1 LARLST
7 PGLTTNGDR
16 VALEVAIAKP
26 LNAGQFDTWRT
37 LWRSSSSSSSS
48 SSGSGKMAHL
58 GVDAA
63 AGRLAL
69 VKGAPPP
76 PWATEDD
83 AAGASEA
90 GAEAA
95 AALWATDPRAN
106 PERVFWA
113 SPATPAVRGS
123 SGHATSASSR
133 HAPAASR
140 RVELVLWAEGPLE
153 LRARHCPW
161 THATAA
167 GEAAGAAGWAAEAET
182 AEDAA
187 AATGHLSSSNNL
199 NSSRGNSDATRF
211 LDMLALLG
219 CAALA
224 AALGFL
230 VHRSRARAAER
241 RSEGRRRR
249 QQQQQRSSSGP
260 VPTGEGLDG
269 DAAAFAAY
277 IDRTA
282 MHYGDEIYGEI

>member
-1 LARLST
+1 
-7 PGLTTNGDR
+7 
-16 VALEVAIAKP
+16 
-26 LNAGQFDTWRT
+26 
-37 LWRSSSSSSSS
+37 
-48 SSGSGKMAHL
+48 MAHL

-83 AAGASEA
+83 AAGASDV

-95 AALWATDPRAN
+95 AALWATDLRAN

-140 RVELVLWAEGPLE
+140 RVELVLWAKGPLE

-167 GEAAGAAGWAAEAET
+167 EEATGAAGWAAEAGT

-187 AATGHLSSSNNL
+187 AAIGHPSSSS
-199 NSSRGNSDATRF
+199 SSRGNSVAMRF

-230 VHRSRARAAER
+230 VHRLRAREAEW

-269 DAAAFAAY
+269 DAAAFASY
-277 IDRTA
+277 VDRTA
-282 MHYGDEIYGEI
+282 MHYGDEIYGEM